1 MLQLASPRVAL
12 DDLITFGDHRFP
24 YYVRRD
30 GWTELL
36 PHLADLEADRY
47 VIVVNSA
54 FPAALADAAR
64 RRVASVAP
72 CTLLICPS
80 GEPAKTL
87 TTLEALAA
95 DALGAGVTR
104 RSCVIALGG
113 GLVGN
118 VAGLLATL
126 LFRGIRLV
134 HLPTTLLAMSDSVLS
149 LKQAVNSRLG
159 KNHLGAFYAPQFV
172 WADLAYLDTLPIV
185 EIHAALCELIK
196 NVLAICPERYDEVA
210 ALLRPSG
217 SYTDDE
223 FLRIIE
229 LSLDAKG
236 AVMRHDA
243 HEKEDALVLEYG
255 HTVGHA
261 LELLAHGALPH
272 GFGVGLGML
281 VAARISA
288 MLGMLSRTDE
298 AAHYELLRR
307 NGAPTTIPA
316 TYALDDLAAVIAL
329 DNKRGYL
336 PAVAGMRDMVLLERL
351 GAPHRTNGSVLTP
364 VPTAVVLAGITAV
377 SAAPTSGE
385 RRGAARMWAEKER
398 TDGDRAA

>member
-1 MLQLASPRVAL
+1 MLQRDAPRVAL
-12 DDLITFGDHRFP
+12 DYRLTFGDHKFP

-36 PHLADLEADRY
+36 PHLDALEADCF
-47 VIVVNSA
+47 VIVVDSA
-54 FPAALADAAR
+54 FPAELAEEACY
-64 RRVASVAP
+64 RVSSVVP

-95 DALGAGVTR
+95 DALRAGVTR

-113 GLVGN
+113 GLAGN
-118 VAGLLATL
+118 VAGLLAAL

-134 HLPTTLLAMSDSVLS
+134 HVPTTLLAMSDSVLS
-149 LKQAVNSRLG
+149 LKQAVNSKLG
-159 KNHLGAFYAPQFV
+159 KNHLGTFYTPEFV
-172 WADLAYLDTLPIV
+172 WTDLAYLDTLPIV

-196 NVLAICPERYDEVA
+196 NVLTICPEHYDEVA
-210 ALLRPSG
+210 ALLRPFG
-217 SYTDDE
+217 TYTDDE
-223 FLRIIE
+223 FVRIIE
-229 LSLDAKG
+229 VSLEAKG
-236 AVMRHDA
+236 TVMRDDA
-243 HEKEDALVLEYG
+243 HEKNDALVLEYG

-261 LELLAHGALPH
+261 LELLAHGTLPH
-272 GFGVGLGML
+272 GFAVGLGML
-281 VAARISA
+281 VAARISV

-307 NGAPTTIPA
+307 NGAPTAIPA
-316 TYALDDLAAVIAL
+316 TCSLEDLAAVIAL

-336 PAVAGMRDMVLLERL
+336 PAVAGMRDMVLLEHL
-351 GAPHRTNGSVLTP
+351 GTPHRTNGSVLTP
-364 VPTAVVLAGITAV
+364 VSTDLLLAGISAV
-377 SAAPTSGE
+377 YEVPTSGAPC
-385 RRGAARMWAEKER
+385 GAVSTWAKEDR